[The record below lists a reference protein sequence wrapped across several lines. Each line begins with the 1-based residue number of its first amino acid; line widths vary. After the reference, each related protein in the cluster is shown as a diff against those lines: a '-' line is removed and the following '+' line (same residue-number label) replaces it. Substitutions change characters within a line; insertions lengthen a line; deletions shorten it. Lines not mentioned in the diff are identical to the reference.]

1 MYSIIRKHGLKN
13 ITTDEFIPK
22 TWEEKV
28 VFYADKRVKN
38 EKIVSV
44 DERFEYIK
52 KRYNKDDVEKELNFT
67 KELEKELLEGE
78 EIE

>member
-1 MYSIIRKHGLKN
+1 MI
-13 ITTDEFIPK
+13 
-22 TWEEKV
+22 
-28 VFYADKRVKN
+28 
-38 EKIVSV
+38 
-44 DERFEYIK
+44 EYIK